1 MDGKMRGYAVEQ
13 DGSRHIVSISIPKP
27 GPYQALVKIE
37 ACGVCNGTDIKLV
50 HQNFKNF
57 TTYPALLGHEAVG
70 SIVELGEKVK
80 NFRIGDRVT
89 LPFGEDFV
97 DGYYSGWGGYSEYG
111 LVGDIA
117 AIQAD
122 GLDQSSPYWSE
133 GYFAQ
138 KLVPQALTPAEA
150 TMIVTFREVLGG
162 IKNFGMTPGKKIV
175 IFGAGPVGL
184 IFTKL
189 LSLSGVEEITVL
201 DLVMEKAQ
209 RAAKHGA
216 KHVFCSAGQDPVP
229 LIREIYPEGVDMVL
243 DAVGVSALIN
253 TAMALV
259 APGGKI
265 CCYGISPNL
274 QMTLDW
280 SQAPYNWGLQF
291 EQWPSKIQ
299 EGEQHQQ
306 ICEWIEKGLL
316 VPADYISEEIPFG
329 EIHRA
334 FDMIEEKKTDLKNV
348 IVFA

>member
-189 LSLSGVEEITVL
+189 LSLSGVEEITV
-201 DLVMEKAQ
+201 
-209 RAAKHGA
+209 
-216 KHVFCSAGQDPVP
+216 
-229 LIREIYPEGVDMVL
+229 
-243 DAVGVSALIN
+243 
-253 TAMALV
+253 
-259 APGGKI
+259 
-265 CCYGISPNL
+265 
-274 QMTLDW
+274 
-280 SQAPYNWGLQF
+280 
-291 EQWPSKIQ
+291 
-299 EGEQHQQ
+299 
-306 ICEWIEKGLL
+306 
-316 VPADYISEEIPFG
+316 
-329 EIHRA
+329 
-334 FDMIEEKKTDLKNV
+334 
-348 IVFA
+348 